1 MDVLKNIAVNWILPV
16 VVAIAVYAGIQALRA
31 PDVQTGEG
39 GEAPT
44 FTLMSTTGQRVALE
58 DFRGTPVILNF
69 WATWCGPCKAEL
81 PQLNTFAAE
90 HPDVALLGVA
100 LDSGTLPVL
109 KRAQAELGIEYD
121 VLRGNAGVQSQYGV
135 RTIPTTFLVDA
146 AGVIQESHVGVVSA
160 GQLARW
166 VR

>member
-1 MDVLKNIAVNWILPV
+1 MDVLKNIVVNWILPV

-31 PDVQTGEG
+31 PEVQTGER
-39 GEAPT
+39 GEAPG
-44 FTLMSTTGQRVALE
+44 FTLMSTTGQRVALA
-58 DFRGTPVILNF
+58 DFAGQPVILNF

-81 PQLNTFAAE
+81 PQLNKFAKQ
-90 HPDVALLGVA
+90 HPEVAMLGVA

-109 KRAQAELGIEYD
+109 KRAQADLGIEFD
-121 VLRGNAGVQSQYGV
+121 VLRGNKGVQSQYGV

-146 AGVIQESHVGVVSA
+146 SGVIQESHVGVVTA

>member
-1 MDVLKNIAVNWILPV
+1 MDVLKNIVVNWILPV

-31 PDVQTGEG
+31 PEVQTGER
-39 GEAPT
+39 GEAPA
-44 FTLMSTTGQRVALE
+44 FTLMSTTGQRVALA
-58 DFRGTPVILNF
+58 DFAGQPVILNF

-81 PQLNTFAAE
+81 PQLNKFAKQ
-90 HPDVALLGVA
+90 HPEVAMLGVA

-109 KRAQAELGIEYD
+109 KRAQADLGIEFD
-121 VLRGNAGVQSQYGV
+121 VLRGNKGVQSQYGV

-146 AGVIQESHVGVVSA
+146 SGVIQESHVGVVTA